1 MWGLG
6 MTEGETSGNLR
17 GLCQRRLVQR
27 GGMRGGRKE
36 GKILEA
42 PHQPGPGGAPP
53 SSALWL
59 PCILKDFL
67 VPSLLFAEMG
77 EPLCDPSP

>member
-1 MWGLG
+1 
-6 MTEGETSGNLR
+6 
-17 GLCQRRLVQR
+17 
-27 GGMRGGRKE
+27 MRGGRKE

-42 PHQPGPGGAPP
+42 PWAGPGGAPP
-53 SSALWL
+53 PSALWL

-77 EPLCDPSP
+77 EPLCDPSLAPHLSHSRPQGVSDSRT